1 VLDLANFIAFI
12 VMLGGASA
20 FFDEY
25 ASVLADCQYWSEF
38 ALPERGAA

>member
-25 ASVLADCQYWSEF
+25 ASVRADCDYWSECVV
-38 ALPERGAA
+38 AERGAA